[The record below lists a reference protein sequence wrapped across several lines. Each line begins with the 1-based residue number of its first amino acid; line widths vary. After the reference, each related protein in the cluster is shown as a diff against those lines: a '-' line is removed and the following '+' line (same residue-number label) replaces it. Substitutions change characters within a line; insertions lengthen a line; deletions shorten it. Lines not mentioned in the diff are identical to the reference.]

1 MSQSSK
7 AIDVMPAAA
16 LTALRKLGVDLTI
29 ARQRRREARPAWA
42 ARLNVSIPT
51 LIRMEKG
58 DPTVGMGVYATALW
72 MMGRHTALGALAS
85 PKDDHAALEQEL
97 LTVTR
102 RHKKTKNNESRET
115 A

>member
-1 MSQSSK
+1 MSRSSQ
-7 AIDVMPAAA
+7 AIEVMPAAA
-16 LTALRKLGVDLTI
+16 LTALCKLGIDLTI

-72 MMGRHTALGALAS
+72 MMGRHVALGALAS

-97 LTVTR
+97 LAVTR
-102 RHKKTKNNESRET
+102 RHKKPKKDE

>member
-1 MSQSSK
+1 MSQSAK
-7 AIDVMPAAA
+7 AIEVMPAAA
-16 LTALRKLGVDLTI
+16 LTALRQLGEDLTI

-58 DPTVGMGVYATALW
+58 DPKVSMGVYATALW
-72 MMGRHTALGALAS
+72 LMGRHTALGALAS

-102 RHKKTKNNESRET
+102 RHKKPVQEVV
-115 A
+115 

>member
-1 MSQSSK
+1 MSRSSQ
-7 AIDVMPAAA
+7 AIEVMPVAA
-16 LTALRKLGVDLTI
+16 LSALVKLGADLAI

-42 ARLNVSIPT
+42 TRLNVSIPT

-72 MMGRHTALGALAS
+72 MMGRHAALGTLAN
-85 PKDDHAALEQEL
+85 PKDDQAALEQEL

-102 RHKKTKNNESRET
+102 RHKKPTKET